1 MTMTP
6 LSIPGLLH
14 TVASILAL
22 GFGFVSPGL
31 AHAQIFSGT
40 LTDAVKLTLR
50 QDASIAAS
58 YQQVN
63 ASQGQLLSARAPFDR
78 LWNAGVSQQRSYTP
92 IPASGG
98 AVLASRQLGYSA
110 GVSQLLES
118 GVILNPTVSVNR
130 IRDDAANSTAPSTS
144 NVALNIV
151 VPLRKGAGR
160 EVTTA
165 PVTAAALSLEASR
178 SSYLHTQ
185 AQAVARTVTAYW
197 EVVAGHQ
204 SLDLASQ
211 AEARAGELLANARK
225 LARADEIPK
234 ADLLKYEVRRE
245 GQESDRLRSALL
257 LRQALQALSQAMNTP
272 IETLEAA
279 PRGLDAFPRA
289 EDAQLG
295 LLDDPVAVARLLT
308 SGAENRSDIRA
319 AEQRLRAA
327 NTLADA
333 ARNNSSTQ
341 LDLGLS
347 VGYNGM
353 TEGRAGAAAL
363 LALGQP
369 ARGPNLGLTLNYT
382 LPSGDFARR
391 GLILQREAAAEQAQ
405 TDLEFLRLR
414 VKGDMQTQLDALR
427 AAIAQLAKAST
438 QRRLQ
443 TAVYE
448 NEKRSYRSGLS
459 TLLDLFTTE
468 SQLTAYQ
475 SGWVQAQRDFA
486 RALVLF
492 RFQTASL
499 LSPGTDGAARL
510 DENLLQAGSLTTLP
524 KEFFR

>member
-1 MTMTP
+1 M
-6 LSIPGLLH
+6 S
-14 TVASILAL
+14 
-22 GFGFVSPGL
+22 FGFVSPGL

-40 LTDAVKLTLR
+40 LIDAVRLTLR
-50 QDASIAAS
+50 QDASIAIS
-58 YQQVN
+58 YQQIN

-98 AVLASRQLGYSA
+98 AALASTQQSYSA

-118 GVILNPTVSVNR
+118 GVTLNPTVSVNR
-130 IRDDAANSTAPSTS
+130 IRDNAANSSAPSTS
-144 NVALNIV
+144 NIALNIV
-151 VPLRKGAGR
+151 VPLRRGAGR
-160 EVTTA
+160 GVTTA
-165 PVTAAALSLEASR
+165 PVTAAALSVEATR

-204 SLDLASQ
+204 SLDLALQ
-211 AEARAGELLANARK
+211 AEARAGELLASARK
-225 LARADEIPK
+225 LARSDEIPK

-245 GQESDRLRSALL
+245 SQESDRLRAALL
-257 LRQALQALSQAMNTP
+257 LRQALQALSQAINTP

-295 LLDDPVAVARLLT
+295 LLNDPTAVARLLT
-308 SGAENRSDIRA
+308 SGVENRSDIRA

-341 LDLGLS
+341 LDLGFR
-347 VGYNGM
+347 VGYTGM
-353 TEGRAGAAAL
+353 TEGSAGAAAL

-369 ARGPNLGLTLNYT
+369 TRGVNIGLTLNYT
-382 LPSGDFARR
+382 LPGGDFERR
-391 GLILQREAAAEQAQ
+391 GLILQREATAEQAQ

-414 VKGDMQTQLDALR
+414 VRGDIQTQLDALR
-427 AAIAQLAKAST
+427 AAIAQLDKAST

-448 NEKRSYRSGLS
+448 NEKRSHRAGLS

-475 SGWVQAQRDFA
+475 TAWVQAQRDFA
-486 RALVLF
+486 RALVLL

-499 LSPGTDGAARL
+499 LVSGTDGPARL
-510 DENLLQAGSLTTLP
+510 DENLVQSDSLTTLP

>member
-1 MTMTP
+1 MFMR
-6 LSIPGLLH
+6 LVSIPGLRH
-14 TVASILAL
+14 TAASILAVS
-22 GFGFVSPGL
+22 FGFVSPGL
-31 AHAQIFSGT
+31 AHAQIFTGT
-40 LTDAVKLTLR
+40 LTDAVKLTLHL
-50 QDASIAAS
+50 DASIANS
-58 YQQVN
+58 YQQIN

-98 AVLASRQLGYSA
+98 AALASTQQSYSA

-118 GVILNPTVSVNR
+118 GVTLNPTVSVNR
-130 IRDDAANSTAPSTS
+130 IRDNAANSSAPSTG
-144 NVALNIV
+144 NIALNIV

-160 EVTTA
+160 DVTTA
-165 PVTAAALSLEASR
+165 PVTAAALSMEASR

-197 EVVAGHQ
+197 DVVAGHQ
-204 SLDLASQ
+204 SLDLALQ

-225 LARADEIPK
+225 LARADEIPR

-245 GQESDRLRSALL
+245 SQESDRLRSALL

-272 IETLEAA
+272 IETLEAV
-279 PRGLDAFPRA
+279 PRGFDAFPRA

-295 LLDDPVAVARLLT
+295 QLDDPVAVARLLA
-308 SGAENRSDIRA
+308 SGAESRSDIRA
-319 AEQRLRAA
+319 AVQRLRAA
-327 NTLADA
+327 KTLADA
-333 ARNNSSTQ
+333 ARSNSSTQ
-341 LDLGLS
+341 LDLGIN
-347 VGYNGM
+347 VGYSGM
-353 TEGRAGAAAL
+353 TEGRAGAAAIR
-363 LALGQP
+363 ALGQP
-369 ARGPNLGLTLNYT
+369 ARGANIGLTLNYT
-382 LPSGDFARR
+382 LAGGDFERG

-414 VKGDMQTQLDALR
+414 VRGDMQTQLDALR
-427 AAIAQLAKAST
+427 SAIAQLSKAST

-475 SGWVQAQRDFA
+475 TGYVQAQRDFA

-499 LSPGTDGAARL
+499 LAPGADSAARL

>member
-1 MTMTP
+1 MSISVP
-6 LSIPGLLH
+6 VSRPSIPTL
-14 TVASILAL
+14 AALAL
-22 GFGFVSPGL
+22 GWAFISP
-31 AHAQIFSGT
+31 HSVCAQVFSGS
-40 LTDAVKLTLR
+40 LADAVQLTLHQEPSVSISR
-50 QDASIAAS
+50 QQIA
-58 YQQVN
+58 

-78 LWNAGVSQQRSYTP
+78 LWNAGVSQQQSYTP

-98 AVLASRQLGYSA
+98 AALASRQLGYSA

-118 GVILNPTVSVNR
+118 GVVLNPTVSVNR

-144 NVALNIV
+144 NVAFNV
-151 VPLRKGAGR
+151 VIPLRKGAGR
-160 EVTTA
+160 SVTTA

-197 EVVAGHQ
+197 DVVAGHQ
-204 SLDLASQ
+204 SLDLALQ
-211 AEARAGELLANARK
+211 AEARAGELLADARK
-225 LARADEIPK
+225 LARADEIPN

-245 GQESDRLRSALL
+245 AQESDRLRSALQ
-257 LRQALQALSQAMNTP
+257 LRQALQVLSQAMNTP
-272 IETLEAA
+272 IEALEAA

-295 LLDDPVAVARLLT
+295 LLDDPAAVARFLA
-308 SGAENRSDIRA
+308 SGADRRNDIRA

-327 NTLADA
+327 NTLAEA
-333 ARNNSSTQ
+333 ARSNSATQ

-347 VGYNGM
+347 VGYSGM
-353 TEGRAGAAAL
+353 TEGRAGAATL

-369 ARGPNLGLTLNYT
+369 ARGANIGLTLNYT
-382 LPSGDFARR
+382 LPGGDFERR
-391 GLILQREAAAEQAQ
+391 GLILQREAAAGQAQ
-405 TDLEFLRLR
+405 TDFEFLRLR
-414 VKGDMQTQLDALR
+414 VRGDMQTQLDALR
-427 AAIAQLAKAST
+427 AAIAQLDKANT

-448 NEKRSYRSGLS
+448 NEKRSYRAGFS

-475 SGWVQAQRDFA
+475 TGWVQAQRDFA

-499 LSPGTDGAARL
+499 LSFGLGGADRVE
-510 DENLLQAGSLTTLP
+510 ENLLQAGSLTTLP
-524 KEFFR
+524 QEFFR